1 MKRSSPELAQ
11 FMGMSQGLLPENL
24 TNKDGDTGSSSQ
36 ELAASPIDGEIVG
49 DAVMGEREIVGYNG
63 I

>member
-1 MKRSSPELAQ
+1 
-11 FMGMSQGLLPENL
+11 MGMSQGLLPENL